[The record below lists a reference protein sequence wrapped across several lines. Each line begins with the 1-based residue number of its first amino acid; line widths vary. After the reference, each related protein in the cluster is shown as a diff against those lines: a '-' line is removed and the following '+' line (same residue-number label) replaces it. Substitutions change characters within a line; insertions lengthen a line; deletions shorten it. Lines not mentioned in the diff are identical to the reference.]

1 MPLLLIGVSLLFS
14 LKTCS
19 RQATID
25 AATVASVAASR
36 CDLVDCWD
44 VCFDTSSLTQIDE
57 AGRARAHSFTSVFDR
72 RSKAR
77 SPLESAIQS
86 ILDELDEH
94 VESCSDFFV
103 EYWWRDP
110 QRIQSLEAHRD
121 VDEGLCK
128 KIQTPLMLGSDARVG
143 IQRCPNFGHV
153 LYVGVENMIA
163 PTLVFQEEESDG
175 KSHLSGGPPRK
186 LTTLWSVPACS
197 NRLLR
202 FRGDGLHA
210 VNYPPLQW
218 LKDYESDDDSSHL
231 LSPNSHQRR
240 AVLLF
245 NTWEKPPLY
254 PPVGES
260 LVVLGEKKLNKT
272 GSSETKC
279 RPKSLWAET
288 PKVVPK
294 EMNEHKDL
302 VTLNVPLL
310 GDFSRRAC
318 NETFLALKVDGQKA
332 TAAFVSTS
340 FIHQVKLIQEP
351 WRKLGDMHE

>member
-1 MPLLLIGVSLLFS
+1 MSNHVPTFLSNTGGEIHNESNPWKLIVMWKRDFV
-14 LKTCS
+14 KK
-19 RQATID
+19 
-25 AATVASVAASR
+25 
-36 CDLVDCWD
+36 
-44 VCFDTSSLTQIDE
+44 
-57 AGRARAHSFTSVFDR
+57 
-72 RSKAR
+72 SKHHLCLDQM
-77 SPLESAIQS
+77 LELEYSA
-86 ILDELDEH
+86 
-94 VESCSDFFV
+94 V
-103 EYWWRDP
+103 RT
-110 QRIQSLEAHRD
+110 A
-121 VDEGLCK
+121 
-128 KIQTPLMLGSDARVG
+128 
-143 IQRCPNFGHV
+143 FGHV
-153 LYVGVENMIA
+153 LYAGVENMIA

-288 PKVVPK
+288 RKVVPK